1 MTAQT
6 DGQTTTEAKTHLARS
21 PGSNRSVCRYSSRP
35 SRRVRLASPNE
46 FAATPV
52 SSRCAE
58 CDRRY
63 QKTVSAIL
71 TELEKTP

>member
-1 MTAQT
+1 MS
-6 DGQTTTEAKTHLARS
+6 QTTTGAKTHLARS

-58 CDRRY
+58 CDKQYRR
-63 QKTVSAIL
+63 TVSAIL
-71 TELEKTP
+71 TALDPAP

>member
-1 MTAQT
+1 MSQTA
-6 DGQTTTEAKTHLARS
+6 KKIHLAHA
-21 PGSNRSVCRYSSRP
+21 PGNSRSVCRYSARP
-35 SRRVRLASPNE
+35 SRRVRLASPND

-58 CDRRY
+58 CDRQY

-71 TELEKTP
+71 TALEPTA